1 MTECYFDPCSNINW
15 HLGVVDRKDYD
26 KDELF
31 VSYIKRKDAKG
42 TQWLFPEEAEIYISH
57 DEQVIKQNFSV
68 HYSQTAIMRCSLDK
82 KQYQDIVKYFQAL
95 LTT

>member
-42 TQWLFPEEAEIYISH
+42 TQWLFPEEAEIHISH

-82 KQYQDIVKYFQAL
+82 KQY
-95 LTT
+95 